1 MDDEEKRIA
10 KALDTREVP
19 SVNKKNL
26 LKYRK
31 YLLEQLD
38 KSIVLTGREDF
49 PWEEI
54 YVFGPGNQVEYEQL
68 KKKNPSYKDEYR
80 LIGLS
85 EEHFE
90 DNDLMA
96 QVERLS
102 DKKRFEI
109 GLSWLTTKDEM
120 NQHFQLFDDFAT
132 WVVNWC

>member
-10 KALDTREVP
+10 KALDTHEVP

-31 YLLEQLD
+31 YLLEHLD
-38 KSIVLTGREDF
+38 KGTILTGREDF

-54 YVFGPGNQVEYEQL
+54 YVFGPGNQVEYEHL

-85 EEHFE
+85 EEPFE

-120 NQHFQLFDDFAT
+120 NQYFQLLDDFAT